1 MRSASDKL
9 IRKMKT
15 LLLCCILLTAAT
27 ARTAAQSIE
36 PRVSEEV
43 ELMSALA
50 RTAGYEEYAMNLGG
64 SYTADI
70 DSCMGPCR
78 THPAVAFMQE
88 IRRTNGISYDAVMSM
103 ALLLKYCDG
112 RFVLMPQQEA
122 MLDKRWATVDKE
134 RFLALLSDFHA
145 RSRFRD
151 FFVAHE
157 PLYAAGIAAFRESIM
172 TGFDQTWYAD
182 FYGTEAQETF
192 TVVIGFCNG
201 GQNYGI
207 RRHPEGGPEEA
218 VSVIGYVVD
227 SNGVPQYDGSLPRPA
242 DTRIQ
247 PLVRQSAADGPRRSA
262 GAFRENP
269 AGHYPVCNGC
279 TGLRQLADAP
289 QRITGTGRHD
299 MLHAGTR
306 LSSPHRKGHAGG
318 RTLPKFLLDAGAG
331 RPAARIR
338 TGTQRIPDLRIFL
351 SAYRG
356 LLRRSSRNTS
366 EPYRSCAATM
376 TPTKATGDGGVPPSP
391 VALYLR
397 PTRTTGQNLRHSV
410 RFSDPLQP

>member
-1 MRSASDKL
+1 MRYASDKL
-9 IRKMKT
+9 IRKMKTMKT

-112 RFVLMPQQEA
+112 RFVLMPQQET

-207 RRHPEGGPEEA
+207 RRHLEGGPEEA

-227 SNGVPQYDGSLPRPA
+227 SNGVPQYDGSYLALLIHEFNHSFVNPLLTDHAALLERSGKILLA
-242 DTRIQ
+242 TTRYAMAVQ
-247 PLVRQSAADGPRRSA
+247 AYGNWQTLLNESLVRAATICYMQAHDYPLRTVKAMLVEELSRNFYWMPELVGLLHEYERERSA
-262 GAFRENP
+262 YPTFASFCPRIAAFFDGVAETQVN
-269 AGHYPVCNGC
+269 
-279 TGLRQLADAP
+279 
-289 QRITGTGRHD
+289 RIE
-299 MLHAGTR
+299 A
-306 LSSPHRKGHAGG
+306 
-318 RTLPKFLLDAGAG
+318 
-331 RPAARIR
+331 
-338 TGTQRIPDLRIFL
+338 
-351 SAYRG
+351 
-356 LLRRSSRNTS
+356 
-366 EPYRSCAATM
+366 
-376 TPTKATGDGGVPPSP
+376 V
-391 VALYLR
+391 
-397 PTRTTGQNLRHSV
+397 
-410 RFSDPLQP
+410 LQQ

>member
-9 IRKMKT
+9 IRKMKTMKT

-112 RFVLMPQQEA
+112 RFVLMPQQET

-227 SNGVPQYDGSLPRPA
+227 SNGVPQYDGSYLALLIHEFNHSFVNPLLTDHAALLERSGKILLA
-242 DTRIQ
+242 TTRYAMAVQ
-247 PLVRQSAADGPRRSA
+247 AYGNWQTLLNESLVRAATICYMQAHDYPLRTVKAMLVEELSRNFYWMPELVGLLHEYERERSA
-262 GAFRENP
+262 YPTFASFCPRIAAFFVGVAETQVN
-269 AGHYPVCNGC
+269 
-279 TGLRQLADAP
+279 
-289 QRITGTGRHD
+289 RIE
-299 MLHAGTR
+299 A
-306 LSSPHRKGHAGG
+306 
-318 RTLPKFLLDAGAG
+318 
-331 RPAARIR
+331 
-338 TGTQRIPDLRIFL
+338 
-351 SAYRG
+351 
-356 LLRRSSRNTS
+356 
-366 EPYRSCAATM
+366 
-376 TPTKATGDGGVPPSP
+376 V
-391 VALYLR
+391 
-397 PTRTTGQNLRHSV
+397 
-410 RFSDPLQP
+410 LQQ